1 MNPEHGNHDIYKCDN
16 IKISRLKH
24 VCICIYYILV
34 LTWSDIVYHAF
45 GMIEVIRKW
54 YLKALLVFVERNPYV
69 NILPQ
74 LDTHR

>member
-1 MNPEHGNHDIYKCDN
+1 MVRYCV
-16 IKISRLKH
+16 S
-24 VCICIYYILV
+24 CI
-34 LTWSDIVYHAF
+34 